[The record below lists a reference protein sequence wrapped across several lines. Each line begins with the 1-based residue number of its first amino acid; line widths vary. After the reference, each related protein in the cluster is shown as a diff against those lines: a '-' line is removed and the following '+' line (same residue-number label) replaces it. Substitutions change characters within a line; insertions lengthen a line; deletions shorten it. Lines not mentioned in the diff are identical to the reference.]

1 MWVGRRLERLGR
13 HFEGP
18 ILSPSPANRR
28 RLFGWR
34 RSRVYSHKPPLGGNE
49 EPPLTVARLCAIY
62 LLAGA
67 CFTGCGKSTPTA
79 PTQTAAP
86 PTQAPT
92 TPSSP
97 RILLA
102 GQSNAF
108 FLLPYLPEAIDFTN
122 IDGSVNSWLN
132 NRDFAERARTTS
144 LLAFVWWQGAA
155 DVAMTTDEYAQKLR
169 SLITIARSAQGNL
182 PVRIVE
188 IADFPIRASVREAQ
202 RQVSMDTG
210 VEFIPT
216 TDLPCADAACHL
228 TAQGYQT
235 VRDRIYRSLGR

>member
-1 MWVGRRLERLGR
+1 M
-13 HFEGP
+13 
-18 ILSPSPANRR
+18 
-28 RLFGWR
+28 
-34 RSRVYSHKPPLGGNE
+34 
-49 EPPLTVARLCAIY
+49 TVARKFVVYLFTCAC
-62 LLAGA
+62 L
-67 CFTGCGKSTPTA
+67 TGCGKTTPTG
-79 PTQTAAP
+79 PTQTGAP

-92 TPSSP
+92 APSGP
-97 RILLA
+97 RILVA

-108 FLLPYLPEAIDFTN
+108 FILPYLPEAIDFTN
-122 IDGSVNSWLN
+122 IDGSINFWLN

-144 LLAFVWWQGAA
+144 LLAFVWWQGSA

-202 RQVSMDTG
+202 RQVSTDPG

-228 TAQGYQT
+228 TPQGYQT
-235 VRDRIYRSLGR
+235 VRDRINRSLGR